1 MNEKY
6 EKIAALPHKQSS
18 VRRRMPLQD
27 RAAQF
32 APFAAL
38 TGFESCIREK
48 SRLTSRRIELDEY
61 EIERLNYKLR
71 GVCEHIG
78 EMRVAITYFVPDKV
92 KSGGV
97 YITKI
102 GAVKSVS
109 EYQRIIVMDD
119 GTDIPIEEIIN
130 VEELEL

>member
-1 MNEKY
+1 
-6 EKIAALPHKQSS
+6 
-18 VRRRMPLQD
+18 MPLQD

>member
-1 MNEKY
+1 
-6 EKIAALPHKQSS
+6 
-18 VRRRMPLQD
+18 
-27 RAAQF
+27 
-32 APFAAL
+32 
-38 TGFESCIREK
+38 
-48 SRLTSRRIELDEY
+48 
-61 EIERLNYKLR
+61 
-71 GVCEHIG
+71 
-78 EMRVAITYFVPDKV
+78 MRVAITYFVPDKV